1 MKFNNR
7 PVTFFTENFMIWFK
21 NAIIYQID
29 NNDNNALLNRDRLE
43 AAVKSVPFTACGSL
57 DTEKMG
63 WVSPYNDKNQ
73 NDFIIDV
80 QGQLLLRI
88 KKETKVLPSPVIKQ
102 ALLEKIDKQEQAL
115 SRRLTKNEKATLK
128 DEVMIDL
135 TPRAFSKYTHCW
147 VWIDTVNKRIIFDAS
162 SFKQAED
169 ILAILRKEMGALALT
184 PLSIE
189 KPLEQIM
196 TIWVREKLKFA
207 PFILGDQAELKDP
220 LECNGVINCKNQ
232 EITSA
237 EMSVHFDSGKWVTKL
252 KIIDERGVSYVLH
265 SNFTFKQ
272 IRFDPNILDEN
283 EYIPVEYKTAR
294 VEADFFLMS
303 KTLSNSINDIKNVF
317 EQII

>member
-1 MKFNNR
+1 M
-7 PVTFFTENFMIWFK
+7 VWFK

-115 SRRLTKNEKATLK
+115 SRRLTKNEKAKLK
-128 DEVMIDL
+128 NEVMIDL
-135 TPRAFSKYTHCW
+135 TSRAFSKYTYCW

-169 ILAILRKEMGALALT
+169 ILSVLRRELGALALT
-184 PLSIE
+184 PFYIE
-189 KPLEQIM
+189 RPLDQIL
-196 TIWVREKLKFA
+196 TTWVREKLKFA
-207 PFILGDQAELKDP
+207 HFILGDQAELKDP
-220 LECNGVINCKNQ
+220 LEGNGIISCRNQ
-232 EITSA
+232 EITSD
-237 EMSVHFDSGKWVTKL
+237 EMMIHFDSGKRITKV
-252 KIIDERGVSYVLH
+252 KIIDERGV
-265 SNFTFKQ
+265 NFSICNNDTFKQ
-272 IRFDPNILDEN
+272 IKFEPDILDEN
-283 EYIPVEYKTAR
+283 EDIGADEYDKKLA
-294 VEADFFLMS
+294 ADFFIMANILS
-303 KTLSNSINDIKNVF
+303 KTIEDIKNILVS
-317 EQII
+317 IP